1 MYKYNVYYE
10 GTWLHEDTGWETQE
24 DAKDDAEIYI
34 EEFMFHPKQPAP
46 RISAHWHTGSIA
58 RAPQSSVLHL

>member
-10 GTWLHEDTGWETQE
+10 GAWLHEDIGWETEE

-34 EEFMFHPKQPAP
+34 EGKCDCWEVDGVEYDRELF
-46 RISAHWHTGSIA
+46 SIEIEE
-58 RAPQSSVLHL
+58 V